1 MEEHMS
7 ELRRVCVTG
16 AGGFIASWLVKLLL
30 SEGYKVHGTVRDPSN
45 DKNDHLTKLDKATEN
60 LQLFKADLLD
70 YNTLETAISGCEGVF
85 HVASPVILTGISN
98 PEEEL
103 MKPALVGTRNVLK
116 ACSEANVKRVMV
128 VSSVCSVAFNP
139 DWPHGTIMDDSCWS
153 NEEFCR
159 AIEHWY
165 SLSKTMAEKEA
176 FRYAQETGLDVVTLC
191 PSIVIGPLLQST
203 VNVSS
208 FLLLDVLKGSSDLIE
223 KDRNWHFVDV
233 RDVADAALMIYEK
246 PIQIGDLFDMLKNIF
261 PGFKYPE
268 NFRGLGVDLHMS
280 SEKLKKIG
288 WKHRTLKEAISD
300 SVQYYEEAGLLNLE

>member
-1 MEEHMS
+1 
-7 ELRRVCVTG
+7 
-16 AGGFIASWLVKLLL
+16 
-30 SEGYKVHGTVRDPSN
+30 
-45 DKNDHLTKLDKATEN
+45 
-60 LQLFKADLLD
+60 
-70 YNTLETAISGCEGVF
+70 
-85 HVASPVILTGISN
+85 
-98 PEEEL
+98 

-116 ACSEANVKRVMV
+116 ACSEANVKRVVV

-139 DWPHGTIMDDSCWS
+139 DWPNGTIMDESCWS

-159 AIEHWY
+159 EIEDWY

-176 FRYAQETGLDVVTLC
+176 FRHAQETGLDLVTLS

-208 FLLLDVLKGSSDLIE
+208 FLLLDVLKGSSDLME

-246 PIQIGDLFDMLKNIF
+246 QEASGRYICTLDPIQIGDLFDMLKTIF

-280 SEKLKKIG
+280 SEKLRKIG

-300 SVQYYEEAGLLNLE
+300 SVQYYEEAGLLNVD